1 MIVNMKTIAITVD
14 EETLARI
21 DELTASS
28 DRFGSRSALVR
39 DALAT
44 YVARERRLAEEG
56 RERRIIREHKQSLNQ
71 ELEAL
76 VDEQARA

>member
-1 MIVNMKTIAITVD
+1 MKTIAITID

-39 DALAT
+39 DALAA
-44 YVARERRLAEEG
+44 YVARERRIVEEK
-56 RERRIIREHKQSLNQ
+56 RERQVVRKHRQSLNEQ
-71 ELEAL
+71 LEAL